1 MERSNFIKG
10 KGFHGFFGLVFLNSP
25 SLGAYPVVRNIAKFG
40 CVFSYFYDSV
50 AAYSNLNVGKPD
62 LISFHSAI
70 AAYSKLI
77 EM

>member
-1 MERSNFIKG
+1 M
-10 KGFHGFFGLVFLNSP
+10 GFLDLFSWLLRVLAHILV
-25 SLGAYPVVRNIAKFG
+25 ARNVAKFG

-50 AAYSNLNVGKPD
+50 AAYSNLNVGKPG